1 MSYSF
6 DADADGPRIIKLKA
20 TSVESGSSDEGQAR
34 FEVGT
39 VGYLAVLPPSS
50 LSNAAEIRESGDD
63 YVIIFSIRNAH
74 KELEQQI
81 RTDVELDNLW
91 TVYDARMEDDD
102 RNFVLDAGES
112 RNVTINIDVE
122 TRTSKI

>member
-1 MSYSF
+1 M
-6 DADADGPRIIKLKA
+6 
-20 TSVESGSSDEGQAR
+20 
-34 FEVGT
+34 
-39 VGYLAVLPPSS
+39 GYLAVLPPSS

-63 YVIIFSIRNAH
+63 YFIIFSIRNAH

-102 RNFVLDAGES
+102 RNFVLDAG
-112 RNVTINIDVE
+112 RAGTLP
-122 TRTSKI
+122 